1 MKTNRKSL
9 TSVLLDS
16 YVYITYIVWKCFI
29 IDFLLLQS
37 LHAKQERKARQ
48 RLNFLPVSNART
60 NKCYIF
66 RQCTCIVY
74 IYIYI
79 DDTIVNCISLL
90 ATYFKHS
97 SQKMHVVLSVYIVN
111 IFIQICVFSQI
122 RLHKLTTVVLVQSD
136 TWVYW
141 HPVTS

>member
-29 IDFLLLQS
+29 IKFLLLQS

-74 IYIYI
+74 AYICI
-79 DDTIVNCISLL
+79 DTIVNVYLYWLNICL
-90 ATYFKHS
+90 K
-97 SQKMHVVLSVYIVN
+97 KNRVLSTIGLKFQKQKIGEVKKYKGQMKKKTKIK
-111 IFIQICVFSQI
+111 Q
-122 RLHKLTTVVLVQSD
+122 QS
-136 TWVYW
+136 TKHY
-141 HPVTS
+141 TEN